1 MASPSSSQ
9 IRHYLSESELEDSSD
24 DSLASAGPES
34 DIDQAQLDAPP
45 IVNVVAPVDIG
56 DEETDDQE
64 DDPVIYDPTWSLRT
78 AGLQRI
84 PFTKQNQLLVP
95 APGTNEPIDWFFLLC
110 DDNLLE
116 KIVSATNKNAWKIL
130 FSPNLK
136 VKSRINNWQELTVA
150 ELKKF
155 IGLIF
160 HMGTVKINR
169 LNDYWKTDRMFN
181 FGFVR
186 SQMSRDRFLL
196 ILRCLHF
203 YESDEETV
211 PDDRLYKVRLLIDYF
226 NQKMKTIYYPCRELS
241 IDEGMV
247 LWRGRL
253 HFRQYIQG
261 KRHKYGIKIYS
272 LCEPDGLCVRFT
284 VYSGK
289 GGELGGKG
297 HASKVVKYLMRGM
310 LGVGHS
316 LFMDNYYISYP
327 LASDLLSE
335 KTYCTGTMR
344 SDRKHVPLDLKTARL
359 ARGEKAERYANG
371 VLIGKWCDKR
381 QVLYLSTEFENDWA
395 ISNNRYNQPRQ
406 KPLPI
411 VQYNAHM
418 KGVDRND
425 QLMSYYAFEHKSI
438 RWYKKIFVHFL
449 QMLLVNSF
457 KLYLQTNPRKR
468 SLYHFR
474 LSIIDMLLPAANAI
488 TPPLRPRQQTAVRH
502 VLSKMDTPDNTGE
515 RKKRKRCREC
525 SKTKKRT
532 MTLFFCAQCP
542 GEPGLCALRCF
553 DKYHE

>member
-1 MASPSSSQ
+1 MDGPSSSQ
-9 IRHYLSESELEDSSD
+9 IRHYLSESDVESSSD
-24 DSLASAGPES
+24 DSVASAGPES

-45 IVNVVAPVDIG
+45 IVNVVAPVDIE
-56 DEETDDQE
+56 DEDTDDQE
-64 DDPVIYDPTWSLRT
+64 ADQVISDPIWSLRT
-78 AGLQRI
+78 A
-84 PFTKQNQLLVP
+84 V
-95 APGTNEPIDWFFLLC
+95 
-110 DDNLLE
+110 
-116 KIVSATNKNAWKIL
+116 
-130 FSPNLK
+130 
-136 VKSRINNWQELTVA
+136 
-150 ELKKF
+150 
-155 IGLIF
+155 
-160 HMGTVKINR
+160 
-169 LNDYWKTDRMFN
+169 
-181 FGFVR
+181 
-186 SQMSRDRFLL
+186 
-196 ILRCLHF
+196 
-203 YESDEETV
+203 
-211 PDDRLYKVRLLIDYF
+211 
-226 NQKMKTIYYPCRELS
+226 
-241 IDEGMV
+241 
-247 LWRGRL
+247 
-253 HFRQYIQG
+253 
-261 KRHKYGIKIYS
+261 S
-272 LCEPDGLCVRFT
+272 LCI
-284 VYSGK
+284 
-289 GGELGGKG
+289 LGREVNLEEKG

-316 LFMDNYYISYP
+316 LYMDNYYISYP
-327 LASDLLSE
+327 LATELLSE

-371 VLIGKWCDKR
+371 VLIAKWCDKR

-395 ISNNRYNQPRQ
+395 ISMNRYNQPRQ

-411 VQYNAHM
+411 IQYNAHM

-449 QMLLVNSF
+449 QTLLVNSF

-474 LSIIDMLLPAANAI
+474 LSIINMLLPAANAI
-488 TPPLRPRQQTAVRH
+488 TPPLRPRQQTTVRH

-515 RKKRKRCREC
+515 RMKRKRCREC